1 MKEKTMVTQYL
12 KTIFAMILSMV
23 IVMTGG
29 IEAFALG
36 TTSETSLTPD
46 EMRYITQKAQGIDP
60 NNVDILTEVFGRGTK
75 VPTKSTGLSYNFS
88 ASFAYGIY
96 TNYCFN
102 PPSNGKLKVS
112 ASVCWPQQY
121 TLQKKFTVTL
131 RKKGGKEVGSF
142 SGYTK
147 SIGKTGK
154 FTYSADASKT
164 FTNLDSK
171 SSYYL
176 YITKTSDGEYADL
189 SGTVSAG

>member
-1 MKEKTMVTQYL
+1 MKEKTTVTRSL
-12 KTIFAMILSMV
+12 KIMFAMIMSMV

-36 TTSETSLTPD
+36 TTSDTSLTPD
-46 EMRYITQKAQGIDP
+46 EMRYITQKAEGIDP

-75 VPTKSTGLSYNFS
+75 VPNKSIGLPYSFS
-88 ASFAYGIY
+88 ANFAYGIY
-96 TNYCFN
+96 TNYYFN
-102 PPSNGKLKVS
+102 APSSGKLKVS

-131 RKKGGKEVGSF
+131 CKKGGKAIGSF

-147 SIGKTGK
+147 FNSKTNM
-154 FTYSADASKT
+154 YSFSASASKT
-164 FTNLDSK
+164 FNDLDAK
-171 SSYYL
+171 NSYYL

-189 SGTVSAG
+189 SGKVSAG